1 MINVVWNLKILL
13 KESNNLINKVKIRR
27 LFMKI
32 LINKIINL
40 KLLLDLWEK
49 DCLVN
54 IKKIE

>member
-1 MINVVWNLKILL
+1 VINVVWNLKILL